1 MSSKRAD
8 DEHSVSERNGQHQSP
23 TGYGAPAGNGFGD
36 HAATRMSGALLDVSP
51 ASIGHEPAVTP
62 PHMRQPIPD
71 IVIRRLPIYVR
82 TLKGLADAGTG
93 SVSSEELADLIG
105 VTAAQIR
112 RDLSYFGKFGKQGK
126 GYDTRFLATTISRI
140 LRLDRQWPVALVGLG
155 NLGRAIANYRGF
167 TPSSFSIVALFDR
180 NPRNIG
186 HVVNDMEILP
196 DVHLR
201 DTIARER
208 IRIGIVATPRTY
220 AQEIADEMVAG
231 GVEAILNYAP
241 VILKVPETVTVRE
254 IDPVSAL
261 QSMTYYVRDRTG
273 NGR

>member
-1 MSSKRAD
+1 MIVKEPGQARSRD
-8 DEHSVSERNGQHQSP
+8 NGSNGHQPAHPHHGASQPP
-23 TGYGAPAGNGFGD
+23 TQN
-36 HAATRMSGALLDVSP
+36 GALSRMGGVLLEPSP
-51 ASIGHEPAVTP
+51 ASALFDSNGE
-62 PHMRQPIPD
+62 QQIPD

-82 TLKGLADAGTG
+82 TLRALTDADVR

-126 GYDTRFLATTISRI
+126 GYDTHFLAQTIARI

-167 TPSSFSIVALFDR
+167 TPSSFSIVAVFDR
-180 NPRNIG
+180 GSRNVG
-186 HVVNDMEILP
+186 NCVNDMEILH
-196 DVHLR
+196 DDHLT
-201 DTIARER
+201 DTIVRER
-208 IRIGIVATPRTY
+208 IRIGIIATPKPY
-220 AQEIADEMVAG
+220 AQDIADRMVAG

-241 VILKVPETVTVRE
+241 VILKVPPTVTVRE

-261 QSMTYYVRDRTG
+261 QSMTYYISERG
-273 NGR
+273 ASQ